1 MTVLEV
7 AHQQAGLELLRD
19 NVSIAAV
26 YDGALPSSVD
36 EVVLPYLLVYTTV
49 EWPNAD
55 PDNGLDGR
63 SGTCLTTWYVHA
75 VGANVTASLAISGQA
90 RTSLL
95 DVRPTI
101 AGRQCGLI
109 RQESTQ
115 PSRRD
120 ETLGQVVQ
128 DTVTVYTLRTRPG

>member
-1 MTVLEV
+1 MTVAEV

-19 NVSIAAV
+19 NANIAAV
-26 YDGALPSSVD
+26 YDGALPGSVD
-36 EVVLPYLLVYTTV
+36 ELELPYVLVYTTV
-49 EWPNAD
+49 EWPNGD
-55 PDNGLDGR
+55 PGNSLDGR

-75 VGANVTASLAISGQA
+75 VGANAVASLAISGQA
-90 RTSLL
+90 RSSLL

-101 AGRQCGLI
+101 SGRQCGLI

-115 PSRRD
+115 PTRRD